1 MFLLCGLQ
9 YEFSWRIVSSG
20 WISSDDHILT
30 NFYQLS
36 ISEAAKRAT
45 NQTADQPSSMLPS
58 SWSSLL
64 SQGGNGKCLMCGAY
78 RLAHVVQDPMAKNE
92 QRVEVSCCSGKMCRN
107 VIKARTLA
115 IMNKW
120 LMRLFCCWFTR
131 ENLNLT
137 LNIARSKLVAGES
150 VSMQSESPQ
159 PKPFDLQPFRS
170 NPVRAVFYRTF
181 HRKKN
186 PDKLSTRQ
194 LENLDW
200 NPDPSSPVYAMT

>member
-20 WISSDDHILT
+20 WISSEDHLIT

-64 SQGGNGKCLMCGAY
+64 SQGGKCLMCGAY

-131 ENLNLT
+131 KNLNLT

-150 VSMQSESPQ
+150 VSMQSEPTR

-181 HRKKN
+181 HGKKKN
-186 PDKLSTRQ
+186 RQ
-194 LENLDW
+194 TVDTTTWKPRLE
-200 NPDPSSPVYAMT
+200 PGP